1 MTWITWFLL
10 FCFVDQVMRKRPLFT
25 FNALFIEK
33 SIGDK
38 HSAFGILQAYDYVLR

>member
-25 FNALFIEK
+25 FNALFIEIK
-33 SIGDK
+33 GIGDK
-38 HSAFGILQAYDYVLR
+38 HSVGILQAYDYVLR